1 MFVVNTNIKNN
12 IKTNIPILKRKKKG
26 SHSTEDNTSK
36 NSLDSMKS
44 QRNAKLKQTLAEV
57 YFNCQTKT

>member
-1 MFVVNTNIKNN
+1 MFIVNTNIKNN
-12 IKTNIPILKRKKKG
+12 IKTNIPILKRKKS